1 MRLLLTLLLTFTAS
15 AQPSI
20 EGTWL
25 GTLNA
30 GPQKLRLSVTL
41 TRNGMA
47 LAGTMNSLDQGSGE
61 MPLRDVMFRD
71 GKLTFALPA
80 LGVTYEGT
88 LSGDTI
94 TGTFT
99 QGMAFPLTLT
109 RGESQPAAAR
119 RPQEPKKPYPY
130 AEEDVVVANGDVRL
144 AGTLTLP
151 RSAPPFPAVVL
162 ITGSGAQ
169 DRDETVF
176 GHKPFLV
183 LADHLTRRGLAVLR
197 VDDRGT
203 GKSTGSL
210 ASVTTE
216 DLAADTLAAV
226 KFLRARKDIA
236 KIGLIGHSEGGVIAP
251 MVANRSQDV
260 AFLVLVAAPGLPGD
274 QIIMRQTESLG
285 VAAGASREIVAQGVA
300 QQRQILDLV
309 MKTKDEAALRAKLQE
324 LLGKQMTAEMLDA
337 QVRQLASPWYRW
349 MLAYD
354 PRPALRKVRVPLL
367 AINGAKDIQVAA
379 KENLAAIAAAAPH
392 AKIVELPGL
401 NHLLQTAATGAVSE
415 YATIEETVAP
425 VALEMIAEWISRVTT
440 SQSSAPARPD

>member
-15 AQPSI
+15 AEPRVK
-20 EGTWL
+20 GTWL
-25 GTLNA
+25 GTLDA

-47 LAGTMNSLDQGSGE
+47 LAGTINSLDQGSGE
-61 MPLRDVMFRD
+61 MPLRNVVFRD

-94 TGTFT
+94 AGTFT
-99 QGMAFPLTLT
+99 QGGTAFPLTLT
-109 RGESQPAAAR
+109 RTESLPVAR
-119 RPQEPKKPYPY
+119 RPQEPKPPYPY
-130 AEEDVVVANGDVRL
+130 VEEEVVVANGDVRL

-151 RSAPPFPAVVL
+151 RSEPPFPAVVL
-162 ITGSGAQ
+162 ISGSGAQ

-176 GHKPFLV
+176 GHKPFHV
-183 LADHLTRRGLAVLR
+183 LADYLTRRGIAVLR

-203 GKSTGSL
+203 GQSTGSL

-216 DLAADTLAAV
+216 DLAGDTLAAV

-236 KIGLIGHSEGGVIAP
+236 RIGLIGHSEGGVIAP
-251 MVANRSQDV
+251 MVANRSKDV

-274 QIIMRQTESLG
+274 QIIMRQTEAL
-285 VAAGASREIVAQGVA
+285 VAANGASREVVALA
-300 QQRQILDLV
+300 LSQQRQILDLV
-309 MKTKDEAALRAKLQE
+309 MKTKDDAVLRAKLQE
-324 LLGKQMTAEMLDA
+324 LLGKQMPAEVLDA
-337 QVRQLASPWYRW
+337 QVKALASPWYRW

-354 PRPALRKVRVPLL
+354 PRPALRKVRVPVL
-367 AINGAKDIQVAA
+367 AINGEKDIQVAA
-379 KENLAAIAAAAPH
+379 KENLAAIAEAAPD

-401 NHLLQTAATGAVSE
+401 NHLLQTAATGVVSE
-415 YATIEETVAP
+415 YATIEETMAP
-425 VALEMIAEWISRVTT
+425 VALETIAEWISRVTT
-440 SQSSAPARPD
+440 SPSSAPARRD